1 MSFLTGN
8 LLTTHYS
15 ALTPS
20 MSIFASKNR
29 FLKIN
34 LTTIILLFVLI
45 LAGGVVRS
53 SGSGM
58 GCPDWPKCFG
68 RYIPP
73 TSSAD
78 LPKDYKQKYVDKR
91 LAKNERFAKTLDVF
105 GYSDL
110 AKRIRDD
117 KSILLPEEFNVS
129 KTWTEYI
136 NRLIGA
142 ISGIFLFLSA
152 VYAFS
157 YWKSSKR
164 VAILSIFNV
173 ILVGFQAW
181 LGSIVVSTNLLAW
194 VVTVHMLLALAIL
207 AIVIYTYHRAKV
219 LNNAKLKTSALIYI
233 ITLVA
238 LVLSTLQ
245 IAFGTEVRE
254 KIDEVATQFQ
264 GGYRNNWVASA
275 GDIFSQHRDV
285 AILVFVI
292 NVMLYALI
300 RKHFSRHS
308 VHQQLMSFTFLI
320 IMLQIVTGIL
330 LSYWALPPFA
340 QAAHILLASLIF
352 GAQFYLLL
360 NLHQSVNVKG
370 VSK

>member
-1 MSFLTGN
+1 MSV
-8 LLTTHYS
+8 S
-15 ALTPS
+15 
-20 MSIFASKNR
+20 ASKNR
-29 FLKIN
+29 FQKIN
-34 LTTIILLFVLI
+34 LLTIILLFVLI

-73 TSSAD
+73 TSNAD

-110 AKRIRDD
+110 AKRIRED
-117 KSILLPEEFNVS
+117 KSILLPEEFNAG
-129 KTWTEYI
+129 KTWTEYV

-142 ISGIFLFLSA
+142 ISGLFLLLSA
-152 VYAFS
+152 IYSFS
-157 YWKSSKR
+157 YWKDTKII
-164 VAILSIFNV
+164 ALLSIFNV

-181 LGSIVVSTNLLAW
+181 LGSIVVSLNLVAW

-207 AIVIYTYHRAKV
+207 AIVIYTYHKARVFGSPA
-219 LNNAKLKTSALIYI
+219 LKTSTFIYLITVV
-233 ITLVA
+233 TL
-238 LVLSTLQ
+238 LLSILQ
-245 IAFGTEVRE
+245 ITFGTEVRE
-254 KIDEVATQFQ
+254 KIDAVATQFQ
-264 GGYRNNWVASA
+264 GGYRNNWVANA
-275 GDIFSQHRDV
+275 GEIFSHHRDM
-285 AILVFVI
+285 AILVLVV

-300 RKHFSRHS
+300 RKQFSRHS
-308 VHQQLMSFTFLI
+308 IHQQLMSFTFLI

-340 QAAHILLASLIF
+340 QATHIVLASLIF

-360 NLHQSVNVKG
+360 NLHRSVNVRG
-370 VSK
+370 GSK

>member
-1 MSFLTGN
+1 
-8 LLTTHYS
+8 
-15 ALTPS
+15 
-20 MSIFASKNR
+20 MSISASKIR
-29 FLKIN
+29 FQKVTLI
-34 LTTIILLFVLI
+34 TIIILFVLI

-78 LPKDYKQKYVDKR
+78 LPKDYKQKYVEKR
-91 LAKNERFAKTLDVF
+91 LAKNQRFAKTLDVF

-110 AKRIRDD
+110 AKRIREDR
-117 KSILLPEEFNVS
+117 SILVPEEFNAE

-157 YWKSSKR
+157 YWSSSKR
-164 VAILSIFNV
+164 IALLSIFNF

-181 LGSIVVSTNLLAW
+181 LGSIVVSTNLVAW
-194 VVTVHMLLALAIL
+194 IVTVHMLLALAIL
-207 AIVIYTYHRAKV
+207 AILIYTYHRAKV
-219 LNNAKLKTSALIYI
+219 LDNAKLNTGTLIYI
-233 ITLVA
+233 ITFLA
-238 LVLSTLQ
+238 LLASIFQ

-254 KIDEVATQFQ
+254 QIDAVATHFQ
-264 GGYRNNWVASA
+264 GGYRNNWINSV
-275 GDIFSQHRDV
+275 GEIFTHHRDMAV
-285 AILVFVI
+285 LVLVLNI
-292 NVMLYALI
+292 MLYALI
-300 RKHFSRHS
+300 RKNFGRHS
-308 VHQQLMSFTFLI
+308 VHQQLMSFTFLM

-330 LSYWALPPFA
+330 LSYWALPPAA
-340 QAAHILLASLIF
+340 QASHIVLASLIF

-360 NLHQSVNVKG
+360 NLYKPVSVRG
-370 VSK
+370 ISR

>member
-1 MSFLTGN
+1 
-8 LLTTHYS
+8 
-15 ALTPS
+15 
-20 MSIFASKNR
+20 MSISASKNR
-29 FLKIN
+29 FQKIN
-34 LTTIILLFVLI
+34 LITIILLFVLI

-110 AKRIRDD
+110 AKRIREDR
-117 KSILLPEEFNVS
+117 SILVPEDFNAG
-129 KTWTEYI
+129 KTWTEYV

-142 ISGIFLFLSA
+142 VSGLFLLLSA
-152 VYAFS
+152 IYAFS
-157 YWKSSKR
+157 YWKNDKGI
-164 VAILSIFNV
+164 AFLSVFNV
-173 ILVGFQAW
+173 ILVGFQGW
-181 LGSIVVSTNLLAW
+181 LGSIVVSTNLVAW
-194 VVTVHMLLALAIL
+194 IVTVHMLLALAIL
-207 AIVIYTYHRAKV
+207 AIVIYTYHKARV
-219 LNNAKLKTSALIYI
+219 LGNPALKTSGIIYT
-233 ITLVA
+233 ITVVTL
-238 LVLSTLQ
+238 LLSILQ
-245 IAFGTEVRE
+245 ITFGTEVRE
-254 KIDEVATQFQ
+254 KIDAVATQFQ
-264 GGYRNNWVASA
+264 GGYRNSWVANA
-275 GDIFSQHRDV
+275 GEIFSHHRDM
-285 AILVFVI
+285 AILVLIV

-300 RKHFSRHS
+300 RKQFSRHS
-308 VHQQLMSFTFLI
+308 IHQQLMSFTFLI

-340 QAAHILLASLIF
+340 QATHIVLASLIF

-360 NLHQSVNVKG
+360 NLHRSVNVRG